1 MPQVKIK
8 SPIFFPVRFR
18 INRKY
23 FGFVRKKNGKK
34 NRPSQKN
41 RYCVSYLKCTYTP
54 LFQTGVNKEINNIY
68 NRFTLKIGAA

>member
-8 SPIFFPVRFR
+8 SPIFFSCSFSNKQE
-18 INRKY
+18 I
-23 FGFVRKKNGKK
+23 FWFCKKKKRKK

-54 LFQTGVNKEINNIY
+54 LFQTGVNKEINNIC

>member
-23 FGFVRKKNGKK
+23 FGFVRKKKEKK
-34 NRPSQKN
+34 PTITKN

>member
-23 FGFVRKKNGKK
+23 FGFVRKKKGKK
-34 NRPSQKN
+34 TDHHK
-41 RYCVSYLKCTYTP
+41 
-54 LFQTGVNKEINNIY
+54 
-68 NRFTLKIGAA
+68 KIDIVFHI

>member
-1 MPQVKIK
+1 MPQVKSKISNFFSCSFSNK
-8 SPIFFPVRFR
+8 QEIFWFC
-18 INRKY
+18 
-23 FGFVRKKNGKK
+23 KKKK
-34 NRPSQKN
+34 GEKKPSQKN